1 MNCFK
6 PAAAKE
12 HPPNR
17 TVMFLFQSFNHV
29 PGTPRKDSVRRVTGS
44 CNFKAVRSWQLLDA
58 TRCTSK
64 SACFCIRILSVTTCT
79 SQHSVVA
86 QSAQAQKRTRWS
98 TIPYLPPA
106 YLYAIYLHTSTIWV
120 VHMGFI
126 PITCTIETWGNWR
139 PNWLWSPKCSK
150 RCRMLAVVFP
160 LRDHQWWLVYNILL
174 LVYLLGIHIYIIFL
188 IESGIFKDVFMFV
201 GFVLKCP
208 YFIYFRMMI
217 FFRVPW
223 SNPDIKNTY
232 RLANPRCG
240 DTNFGESC
248 LETPKW
254 PANGPFWND
263 HIWWWEWWE

>member
-174 LVYLLGIHIYIIFL
+174 LVYLLGIHIYI
-188 IESGIFKDVFMFV
+188 
-201 GFVLKCP
+201 
-208 YFIYFRMMI
+208 
-217 FFRVPW
+217 
-223 SNPDIKNTY
+223 
-232 RLANPRCG
+232 
-240 DTNFGESC
+240 
-248 LETPKW
+248 
-254 PANGPFWND
+254 
-263 HIWWWEWWE
+263 

>member
-1 MNCFK
+1 MQ
-6 PAAAKE
+6 
-12 HPPNR
+12 
-17 TVMFLFQSFNHV
+17 FQSCSKLTALGCYGLHIEV
-29 PGTPRKDSVRRVTGS
+29 SV
-44 CNFKAVRSWQLLDA
+44 FLHQD
-58 TRCTSK
+58 
-64 SACFCIRILSVTTCT
+64 LSVTTG
-79 SQHSVVA
+79 QHSVVA
-86 QSAQAQKRTRWS
+86 RNAQAQKRTRWS
-98 TIPYLPPA
+98 TIPYLPPT

-126 PITCTIETWGNWR
+126 PITCAIETWGNWR

-150 RCRMLAVVFP
+150 RCYSWQSYSLYETINDDWFIIYYYWYIYWGYNGYIYYIYNLPDWQNLAFSKMFSCS
-160 LRDHQWWLVYNILL
+160 RDLFWNVHILST
-174 LVYLLGIHIYIIFL
+174 
-188 IESGIFKDVFMFV
+188 SGWCF
-201 GFVLKCP
+201 
-208 YFIYFRMMI
+208 